1 MLLFLPGVGEIQ
13 RVLEQLTERVAED
26 VILCPLYGALPLSE
40 QRKAILPAP
49 AGKRKVAG
57 HQYCRDQFDHRGDP
71 PVVDSAERV
80 ARFDPRTGLTRL
92 VTQRISRIDDAACRT
107 RRSSPGICLHLLGKE
122 QAERAA
128 AQSEPE
134 ILHSDPSALLLE
146 LLQWGCHDPAA
157 LAGWISRPR
166 SIWPPRAACWRRCR
180 RWTASGCR
188 RLAAKW
194 QRWQRAAAGGDAGR
208 RADR

>member
-1 MLLFLPGVGEIQ
+1 M
-13 RVLEQLTERVAED
+13 VLATNIAETSLTIEGIR
-26 VILCPLYGALPLSE
+26 
-40 QRKAILPAP
+40 
-49 AGKRKVAG
+49 
-57 HQYCRDQFDHRGDP
+57 

-107 RRSSPGICLHLLGKE
+107 RRSSLPGICLHLLGKE

-134 ILHSDPSALLLE
+134 ILHSDLSALLLE

-157 LAGWISRPR
+157 LAAGSAARGQSGRRAPAGGVVGAGR
-166 SIWPPRAACWRRCR
+166 RAAVGVWPQNGS
-180 RWTASGCR
+180 A
-188 RLAAKW
+188 
-194 QRWQRAAAGGDAGR
+194 WQRAAAGGDAGR
-208 RADR
+208 ADR